1 MSTARRRTMPDPI
14 PAPLL
19 DTSTH
24 LLDVQLAQQ
33 KETVAGIKEDMHG
46 LDRRVGD
53 LEQEMRKGFQG
64 ISHEVGK
71 MTQEFTREL
80 NRATAPKGI
89 QWPMV
94 SIMVVL
100 ALAMASWANSYFGQ
114 GIAAATKE
122 AQIAHSQ
129 WTALNARVDTISNRQ
144 HTDAVSTAREDGVQ
158 EANAKWSER
167 ERNRLMEEIDR
178 LRAKANSGG

>member
-14 PAPLL
+14 PAPQV
-19 DTSTH
+19 DTSNH

-33 KETVAGIKEDMHG
+33 KETVSGLKEDMHG

-71 MTQEFTREL
+71 MTHEFTREL
-80 NRATAPKGI
+80 NRATAPRGI

-94 SIMVVL
+94 SVAAVL
-100 ALAMASWANSYFGQ
+100 TIALASWANSYFGQ
-114 GIAAATKE
+114 GIAAAAKE

-129 WTALNARVDTISNRQ
+129 WQALNARVDTISNRQ
-144 HTDAVSTAREDGVQ
+144 HTDAVTTAREDGIQ
-158 EANAKWSER
+158 DANAKWSER
-167 ERNRLMEEIDR
+167 ERDRLMEEIDR
-178 LRAKANSGG
+178 LRQKANPGG